1 MKQTMRTY
9 TAKPSDIKQ
18 VWFIV
23 DAEGIVLG
31 RLATEVARVL
41 QGKHKATYTRTI
53 DTGDFVVVVN
63 AAKIKVSGK
72 KMADKTYF
80 RHSGY
85 PGGGKTETLEELM
98 NKNPTAAVERA
109 VKGML
114 PSTKLGRAMYKKL
127 KVYEG
132 AEHPHD
138 AQKPK
143 PLKLS
148 GYRGGI

>member
-1 MKQTMRTY
+1 MKQTMKTY

-18 VWFIV
+18 GWFIV
-23 DAEGIVLG
+23 NAEGITLG

-41 QGKHKATYTRTI
+41 QGKHKPTYTRTI

-63 AAKIKVSGK
+63 AAKVKVSGN
-72 KMADKTYF
+72 KMADKKYF

-85 PGGGKTETLEELM
+85 PGGGKTESLEELM
-98 NKNPTAAVERA
+98 DKKPTAAVERA

-138 AQKPK
+138 AQKPR
-143 PLKLS
+143 PLAI
-148 GYRGGI
+148 GG